1 MDQPAAQKDEDGLL
15 GYAVMEDVAVGD
27 MDLME
32 ELFMA
37 APGFDFS
44 DFSHPGPGAS
54 PGPCFSPLFDICSTT
69 TTATPPAP
77 PGDDDSPGPERGAD
91 AAATAAPPRRAWLF
105 QPRQEV
111 DATVKDRL
119 RRALERIAS
128 LSQTQPGELL
138 AQVWVPTVI
147 GDRQVLTTCGQ
158 PFWLDSR
165 NQRLANYRS
174 VSMEYQFSADESAR
188 AQPLGL
194 PGRVFVGRV
203 PEWTPDVRYFSTE
216 EYPRVRHAQFF
227 DIRGSVALPI
237 FEPRS
242 RACLGVVELV
252 MTTQKINYNA
262 EIENICS
269 ALKEVDLRTTD
280 VSSDPR
286 ANVSDASYR
295 AVVPEII
302 DVLRTVCERHELPLA
317 QTWIPCICQAK
328 RGSRHSDEKFKC
340 CVSTLDEACYVRDP
354 NVKGFH
360 QACSDHH
367 LFRGEG
373 VVGRAFGTNEPCFF
387 PDITSYSKA
396 QYPLS
401 HHAKLFSLRAAVAI
415 RLRSIK
421 TGNLDYVLEFFLPVD
436 CIESEEQRAMLNSLS
451 VTIQQTCYTLRVVS
465 LKEMVDE
472 GSFETSTLTPEGFYD
487 KPVRENLDE
496 VCSNIGV
503 PARTTSLET
512 SEEVSS
518 WIASLV
524 DAQSK
529 GAKEMDGDLPF
540 GFSKQEDE
548 GFSVTAGWHTSPV
561 LGPKGSIFS
570 GFKQHEEYEVKEPIS
585 SRDPSPSNLDKKVE
599 KRRTKMEKTV
609 SLEELRKHFAG
620 SLKEAAKNLGVCPTT
635 LKRICRQHGI
645 NRWPSRKIK
654 KVGHSLKKLQMVIDS
669 VHGAEGTV
677 QLSSLYENFTKT
689 TWSERELQG
698 DGTYLLSEQKGHLE
712 PSVPDRQCEG
722 RFTSHTSGSNSL
734 SPTCSQSSNSSLG
747 CSSGSK
753 SQQNSGAPQLAVKQ
767 EVFMEEN
774 QSSTLLKAAGHAEL
788 QMFTEERPV
797 TLPRSHSQMHLSEQ
811 KPVEN
816 MSDMQKSKPDSLKI
830 KAMYG
835 EERCI
840 FRLQPSWGFEKLKE
854 EIVQRFGI
862 TQEMHV
868 DLKYLD
874 DESEWVLLTC
884 DADLLECIDVYKS
897 SSAQTVRILVN
908 ANVQPVL
915 GPSFGQTGLS

>member
-1 MDQPAAQKDEDGLL
+1 MSCPGMEQPQQNDEDGLL
-15 GYAVMEDVAVGD
+15 ACGVAEDVAVGD
-27 MDLME
+27 LDLME

-44 DFSHPGPGAS
+44 DFSQPGAGAS
-54 PGPCFSPLFDICSTT
+54 PGVCFSPLFDICSTI
-69 TTATPPAP
+69 TTASTPAP
-77 PGDDDSPGPERGAD
+77 AGDDDPEKVDRPEAPPRGAWVFQPGPEV
-91 AAATAAPPRRAWLF
+91 
-105 QPRQEV
+105 E
-111 DATVKDRL
+111 ATVKDRL

-138 AQVWVPTVI
+138 AQVWVPTLI

-158 PFWLDSR
+158 PFWMDCR
-165 NQRLANYRS
+165 NERLASYRT
-174 VSMEYQFSADESAR
+174 VSMKYQFSADETAR
-188 AQPLGL
+188 AGLGL

-203 PEWTPDVRYFSTE
+203 PEWTPDVRFFSIE
-216 EYPRVRHAQFF
+216 EYPRVSHARYF
-227 DIRGSVALPI
+227 DIRGSVALPV

-252 MTTQKINYNA
+252 MTTAKINYNA

-269 ALKEVDLRTTD
+269 ALKEVDLRSSD

-286 ANVSDASYR
+286 AKVTDTSYR
-295 AVVPEII
+295 EIVPEIMG
-302 DVLRTVCERHELPLA
+302 VLRTVCETHELPLA
-317 QTWIPCICQAK
+317 QTWIPCVCQAK
-328 RGSRHSDEKFKC
+328 RGRRHTDEKLKY
-340 CVSTLDEACYVRDP
+340 CVSTVDEACYVRDL
-354 NVKGFH
+354 NVRGFH
-360 QACSDHH
+360 EACSEHH

-373 VVGRAFGTNEPCFF
+373 VVGGAFGTNEPCFS
-387 PDITSYSKA
+387 PNIAAYSKV

-401 HHAKLFSLRAAVAI
+401 HHAKLFNLRAAVAI
-415 RLRSIK
+415 RLRSTR
-421 TGNLDYVLEFFLPVD
+421 TGNLDYVLEFFLPVY
-436 CIESEEQRAMLNSLS
+436 CVESEEQRAMLNSLS

-465 LKEMVDE
+465 LKELVDE
-472 GSFETSTLTPEGFYD
+472 GSFETRAPTPPEYT
-487 KPVRENLDE
+487 KTVHENLDE
-496 VCSNIGV
+496 VCSGIDV
-503 PARTTSLET
+503 PARTTLPET
-512 SEEVSS
+512 SEEESS

-524 DAQSK
+524 CAQNK
-529 GAKEMDGDLPF
+529 GVKEMDGDLPF

-561 LGPKGSIFS
+561 LGPEAEGSIFS
-570 GFKQHEEYEVKEPIS
+570 GFKQHEEYEVKEFTCP
-585 SRDPSPSNLDKKVE
+585 RDPSSSNLEKTVE
-599 KRRTKMEKTV
+599 RRRAKMEKTV
-609 SLEELRKHFAG
+609 DLEELRKHFAG

-669 VHGAEGTV
+669 VHGGEGGTV

-689 TWSERELQG
+689 TWSERALHG
-698 DGTYLLSEQKGHLE
+698 DATYPLSEQKGHLE

-734 SPTCSQSSNSSLG
+734 SPSCSQSSNSSHG

-753 SQQNSGAPQLAVKQ
+753 AQQCGSAPHLAVKQ
-767 EVFMEEN
+767 EVYMEEN
-774 QSSTLLKAAGHAEL
+774 QSSTLLKAASHVEL
-788 QMFTEERPV
+788 PMFTEEGPV
-797 TLPRSHSQMHLSEQ
+797 TLPRSQSQMLLCEQ
-811 KPVEN
+811 KPFEN
-816 MSDMQKSKPDSLKI
+816 MESMQKSKPDSLKI

-835 EERCI
+835 EERCV

-854 EIVQRFGI
+854 EIVKRFSI
-862 TQEMHV
+862 AQQMYV

-908 ANVQPVL
+908 SSGQPVL
-915 GPSFGQTGLS
+915 GPSCGQAGLS

>member
-1 MDQPAAQKDEDGLL
+1 MEQAQQTDEDGLL
-15 GYAVMEDVAVGD
+15 GCGAMEDVAVGD
-27 MDLME
+27 LDLME
-32 ELFMA
+32 ELFLA

-44 DFSHPGPGAS
+44 EFSHPDAGACGGPL
-54 PGPCFSPLFDICSTT
+54 SPLFDICSTT
-69 TTATPPAP
+69 TTATPAAPA
-77 PGDDDSPGPERGAD
+77 GEDDRDEPERVDGID
-91 AAATAAPPRRAWLF
+91 ASPPCRGWLF
-105 QPRQEV
+105 QPRQEAV
-111 DATVKDRL
+111 ATVKERL

-128 LSQTQPGELL
+128 LSQPQTGELL

-165 NQRLANYRS
+165 NERLASYRT
-174 VSMEYQFSADESAR
+174 VSMKYQFSADESSR
-188 AQPLGL
+188 AELGL

-203 PEWTPDVRYFSTE
+203 PEWTPDVRYFSSE
-216 EYPRVRHAQFF
+216 EYPRVRHAQYF
-227 DIRGSVALPI
+227 DIRGSVALPV
-237 FEPRS
+237 FEPRTW
-242 RACLGVVELV
+242 ACLGVVELV
-252 MTTQKINYNA
+252 MTTQKINYGA

-269 ALKEVDLRTTD
+269 ALKEVDLRSSD

-286 ANVSDASYR
+286 AKVVDTSYR
-295 AVVPEII
+295 AIVPEIVY
-302 DVLRTVCERHELPLA
+302 VLRTVCERHELPLA

-328 RGSRHSDEKFKC
+328 RGSRHSDEKSKY
-340 CVSTLDEACYVRDP
+340 CVSTVDEACYLRDTSVR
-354 NVKGFH
+354 GFH
-360 QACSDHH
+360 QACSEHH

-373 VVGRAFGTNEPCFF
+373 VVGRAFGTNEPCFS
-387 PDITSYSKA
+387 PDITAYSKV

-401 HHAKLFSLRAAVAI
+401 HHARLFSLRAAVAI
-415 RLRSIK
+415 RLRSVR
-421 TGNLDYVLEFFLPVD
+421 TGSLDFVLELFLPMD
-436 CIESEEQRAMLNSLS
+436 CVKSEEQRSMLNSLS
-451 VTIQQTCYTLRVVS
+451 ITIQQTCYTLRVVS
-465 LKEMVDE
+465 LKELVDE
-472 GSFETSTLTPEGFYD
+472 GSFETSALTPPECYA
-487 KPVRENLDE
+487 KSMHENLDE
-496 VCSNIGV
+496 LCSGTDV
-503 PARTTSLET
+503 PARTTSLEA

-524 DAQSK
+524 DAQNK
-529 GAKEMDGDLPF
+529 GVKEMDGDLPF

-561 LGPKGSIFS
+561 LGPEGSIFS
-570 GFKQHEEYEVKEPIS
+570 GFKQHEEYEVKEETC
-585 SRDPSPSNLDKKVE
+585 SRDPSSSKLDKTVE

-645 NRWPSRKIK
+645 NRWPSRKIR

-677 QLSSLYENFTKT
+677 QLSSFYENFTKA
-689 TWSERELQG
+689 TWLERESQG
-698 DGTYLLSEQKGHLE
+698 DVTYSISEQKAHLE
-712 PSVPDRQCEG
+712 PSIPDRQCEG

-734 SPTCSQSSNSSLG
+734 SPSCSQSSNSSHG

-753 SQQNSGAPQLAVKQ
+753 SQQHGSAPQLAIKQ
-767 EVFMEEN
+767 EVFVEEN
-774 QSSTLLKAAGHAEL
+774 QSSTLLKAVSHAEL

-797 TLPRSHSQMHLSEQ
+797 TLSRPQSQMLLSEQ
-811 KPVEN
+811 KPMEN
-816 MSDMQKSKPDSLKI
+816 MSGMQSKPDSLKI

-854 EIVQRFGI
+854 EIVKRFSI
-862 TQEMHV
+862 AEETRV

-908 ANVQPVL
+908 PTVQPVL
-915 GPSFGQTGLS
+915 GQTGLS

>member
-1 MDQPAAQKDEDGLL
+1 MEQAAQNDEDGML
-15 GYAVMEDVAVGD
+15 GCDAMGEEVAVGD
-27 MDLME
+27 LDLME
-32 ELFMA
+32 ELLLA
-37 APGFDFS
+37 SPGFDFQELF
-44 DFSHPGPGAS
+44 DPGAGAS
-54 PGPCFSPLFDICSTT
+54 VGACGPISPLFDIGSTI

-77 PGDDDSPGPERGAD
+77 AGDDDRDEAERVNQAVASPPC
-91 AAATAAPPRRAWLF
+91 RAWVF
-105 QPRQEV
+105 QPRQEME
-111 DATVKDRL
+111 APVKERL

-128 LSQTQPGELL
+128 LSLPQLGELL
-138 AQVWVPTVI
+138 AQVWVPTVV

-158 PFWLDSR
+158 PFWLDRGS
-165 NQRLANYRS
+165 QRLLNYRS

-188 AQPLGL
+188 GELGL

-216 EYPRVRHAQFF
+216 EYPRVRHAQYF
-227 DIRGSVALPI
+227 DIRGSVALPV
-237 FEPRS
+237 FEPRT

-269 ALKEVDLRTTD
+269 ALKEVDLRSSD
-280 VSSDPR
+280 VASDPR
-286 ANVSDASYR
+286 AKVVDTSYR
-295 AVVPEII
+295 AIVPEIL
-302 DVLRTVCERHELPLA
+302 DVLRTVCETHKLPLA

-328 RGSRHSDEKFKC
+328 RGSRHSDEKFKYC
-340 CVSTLDEACYVRDP
+340 LSTVDEACYVRDP
-354 NVKGFH
+354 AMSGFH
-360 QACSDHH
+360 QACSEHH

-373 VVGRAFGTNEPCFF
+373 IVGRAFATNEPCFS
-387 PDITSYSKA
+387 PDITAYTKV

-401 HHAKLFSLRAAVAI
+401 HHAKLFNLRAAVAI
-415 RLRSIK
+415 RLRSVR
-421 TGNLDYVLEFFLPVD
+421 TGNLDLVLEFFLPVD
-436 CIESEEQRAMLNSLS
+436 CLESEEQRAMLNSLS
-451 VTIQQTCYTLRVVS
+451 ITIQQTCYTLRVVS
-465 LKEMVDE
+465 LKELVNE
-472 GSFETSTLTPEGFYD
+472 ESFETSALTPPEFYA
-487 KPVRENLDE
+487 KSMHENL
-496 VCSNIGV
+496 CSGV
-503 PARTTSLET
+503 DVLARTTSLEA

-518 WIASLV
+518 WIPSLV
-524 DAQSK
+524 QNK
-529 GAKEMDGDLPF
+529 GVKEMDSDLPF

-548 GFSVTAGWHTSPV
+548 RFSVTAGWRTSPV
-561 LGPKGSIFS
+561 LGPDGNMFS
-570 GFKQHEEYEVKEPIS
+570 GFKQHEEYEVKETTCS
-585 SRDPSPSNLDKKVE
+585 SDPSSLNLEKIVE

-689 TWSERELQG
+689 TWSEQELQG
-698 DGTYLLSEQKGHLE
+698 DVTYPLSEQKPHLE
-712 PSVPDRQCEG
+712 PAIPDQQCEG

-734 SPTCSQSSNSSLG
+734 SPSGSQSSNSSHG

-753 SQQNSGAPQLAVKQ
+753 VQQNGSAPQFAVKQ

-774 QSSTLLKAAGHAEL
+774 QSSTLLKAASHAEL

-797 TLPRSHSQMHLSEQ
+797 TLSRSQSQMLLSEL
-811 KPVEN
+811 KPTEN
-816 MSDMQKSKPDSLKI
+816 MATMQKCKTDSLKI

-840 FRLQPSWGFEKLKE
+840 FRLQPSWGFEKLKG
-854 EIVQRFGI
+854 EIIKRFSI
-862 TQEMHV
+862 PLETYV

-908 ANVQPVL
+908 PTVHPVL

>member
-1 MDQPAAQKDEDGLL
+1 MSCPGMEQAAKNDGGDGSLACGL
-15 GYAVMEDVAVGD
+15 MEDVAVGD
-27 MDLME
+27 LDLME

-44 DFSHPGPGAS
+44 DFSQPGPAAAS
-54 PGPCFSPLFDICSTT
+54 PGPCFSPLFDMCSTV
-69 TTATPPAP
+69 TTANAPADGDTAERLDRPPA
-77 PGDDDSPGPERGAD
+77 
-91 AAATAAPPRRAWLF
+91 WVF
-105 QPRQEV
+105 QPAPEV
-111 DATVKDRL
+111 EATVKDRL

-128 LSQTQPGELL
+128 LSQTRPGEML
-138 AQVWVPTVI
+138 AQVWVPMVI

-158 PFWLDSR
+158 PFWMDCR
-165 NQRLANYRS
+165 NERLASYRT
-174 VSMEYQFSADESAR
+174 VSMKYQFSADETAR
-188 AQPLGL
+188 AGLGL

-216 EYPRVRHAQFF
+216 EYPRVSHARYF

-237 FEPRS
+237 FEPRT

-252 MTTQKINYNA
+252 MTTEKINYNA

-269 ALKEVDLRTTD
+269 ALKEVDLRSSV

-286 ANVSDASYR
+286 AKVAADTSYR
-295 AVVPEII
+295 EVVPEIM
-302 DVLRTVCERHELPLA
+302 DVLRTVCETHELPLA

-328 RGSRHSDEKFKC
+328 RGSRHTDEKIKY
-340 CVSTLDEACYVRDP
+340 CVSTVDEACYVRDL

-360 QACSDHH
+360 EACSEHH

-373 VVGRAFGTNEPCFF
+373 AVGRAFGTNEPCFS
-387 PDITSYSKA
+387 PNVASYSKV

-415 RLRSIK
+415 RLRSTR
-421 TGNLDYVLEFFLPVD
+421 TGSLDYVLEFFLPVD
-436 CIESEEQRAMLNSLS
+436 CVESEEQRAMLNSLS
-451 VTIQQTCYTLRVVS
+451 TTIQQTCYTLRVVS
-465 LKEMVDE
+465 LKELVDE
-472 GSFETSTLTPEGFYD
+472 GSFQTSALTPPEYT
-487 KPVRENLDE
+487 KTMHENLDE
-496 VCSNIGV
+496 VCSGIGV
-503 PARTTSLET
+503 PARATLPET
-512 SEEVSS
+512 SEEESS
-518 WIASLV
+518 WVASLV
-524 DAQSK
+524 CAQNK
-529 GAKEMDGDLPF
+529 GVKEMDGDLPF

-548 GFSVTAGWHTSPV
+548 GFSVTPGWHTSSV
-561 LGPKGSIFS
+561 LRPEAEGGIFS
-570 GFKQHEEYEVKEPIS
+570 GFKNEEYEVKEVTCP
-585 SRDPSPSNLDKKVE
+585 RDPSSSNLEKTVE
-599 KRRTKMEKTV
+599 RRRTKMEKTV
-609 SLEELRKHFAG
+609 NLEELRKHFAG

-669 VHGAEGTV
+669 VHGGEGTV

-689 TWSERELQG
+689 TWSERVLEG
-698 DGTYLLSEQKGHLE
+698 DSTYPLSERKGHLE
-712 PSVPDRQCEG
+712 PLVPDQQCEG

-734 SPTCSQSSNSSLG
+734 SPSCSQSSNSSHG

-753 SQQNSGAPQLAVKQ
+753 AQQCGSAPHLAVKQ
-767 EVFMEEN
+767 EVYMEEN
-774 QSSTLLKAAGHAEL
+774 QSSTLLKAASHVEL
-788 QMFTEERPV
+788 QMFAEERLV
-797 TLPRSHSQMHLSEQ
+797 TPPGSQSQMLSSEQ

-816 MSDMQKSKPDSLKI
+816 AAGMQKSKPDSLKI

-854 EIVQRFGI
+854 EILKRFSI
-862 TQEMHV
+862 AQEMYV

-908 ANVQPVL
+908 SSGQPVL
-915 GPSFGQTGLS
+915 GPSFGQTVLS